1 MRHAS
6 TQFGLPW
13 THQQR
18 PPSSSSNSTSA
29 QAPLSPTTLRDEFA
43 AIERHARTLPDDP
56 QREHNAMRYTAR
68 ALAHVIDK
76 VQDGHDMAQFME
88 RVNSAMLRDCPELLL
103 EITRQFA
110 SVTEDDPAHLGRIAA
125 RCLDAAIG
133 TDTAKDSQPPSA
145 HVPLI
150 ARRAQPARLPPGEE
164 DRSSRRR
171 QKLLRRRL
179 LSRIPARTGEAP
191 PAVRKPAQTRAIA
204 SRDAHPRPV
213 NPRGGASGLGE
224 QPHHPFA
231 KPPVRRVR
239 LEAMAP
245 VQ

>member
-1 MRHAS
+1 MRHVS

-103 EITRQFA
+103 EITRKFA
-110 SVTEDDPAHLGRIAA
+110 SVTEDDPAHMGRIAA

-133 TDTAKDSQPPSA
+133 TDTAKEVWTSLSLQVRMRRSLPAARSLLACLQARKTDLPDGARSYYEDA
-145 HVPLI
+145 CTHVYQCELEKHHLQFANPLK
-150 ARRAQPARLPPGEE
+150 RAQSLPVMPTHA
-164 DRSSRRR
+164 
-171 QKLLRRRL
+171 L
-179 LSRIPARTGEAP
+179 
-191 PAVRKPAQTRAIA
+191 
-204 SRDAHPRPV
+204 
-213 NPRGGASGLGE
+213 
-224 QPHHPFA
+224 
-231 KPPVRRVR
+231 
-239 LEAMAP
+239 
-245 VQ
+245 